1 MKRFGI
7 ALMALFLILG
17 MAMLF
22 IIPGVSIWDMFGLD
36 LKAMLYVI
44 SIIASTGG
52 ILFGLLFYM
61 IGKLE
66 ERIKNLEGR

>member
-17 MAMLF
+17 LAMLS

-36 LKAMLYVI
+36 LKAMLYIVSAI
-44 SIIASTGG
+44 VSAGG
-52 ILFGLLFYM
+52 ILFGFLFYT

-66 ERIKNLEGR
+66 ERIKDLEGC